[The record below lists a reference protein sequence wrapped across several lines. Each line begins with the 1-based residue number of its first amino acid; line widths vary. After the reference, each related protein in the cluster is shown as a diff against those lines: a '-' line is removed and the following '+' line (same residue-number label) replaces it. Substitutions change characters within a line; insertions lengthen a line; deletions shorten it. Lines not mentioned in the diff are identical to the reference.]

1 MKMFSRLAMIVIA
14 GGLMTTTPSYAA
26 EDSPYTASELQS
38 LITDLE
44 AEGHFDSSHVYRQ
57 LSVHATTLSHYEN
70 QGSNKKLVRHTG
82 GFHNLLQH
90 QKDAI
95 SDHAFELLF
104 HHGESLRAAYLP
116 FDEDLALDHIEHL
129 SVEIGPRVAG
139 SIEEV
144 EAAEYIE
151 DIFIDLGYETAIE
164 YFDIRNG
171 TEESQNVIAIK
182 EAEGVEDPEIV
193 YLTAHYDSVPNAPGA
208 NDNGSG
214 TAALLELARV
224 MQDIPVDKEVRFVAL
239 GAEEIGLV
247 GAYRYAETLT
257 EEEINRSFGNF
268 NMDMVAT
275 NWEPADTLYVNVVDG
290 QANNVWYQA
299 NAASNTLNNDILFLF
314 QRGASDHVAFH
325 QVGIDAANF
334 IWREPG
340 THSLEP
346 WYHTPEDTIDKISTE
361 KLKMVGDLIFTSVTE
376 LDY

>member
-193 YLTAHYDSVPNAPGA
+193 YLTAHYDSVPNA
-208 NDNGSG
+208 
-214 TAALLELARV
+214 
-224 MQDIPVDKEVRFVAL
+224 
-239 GAEEIGLV
+239 LV
-247 GAYRYAETLT
+247 QMTT
-257 EEEINRSFGNF
+257 
-268 NMDMVAT
+268 V
-275 NWEPADTLYVNVVDG
+275 PAQQHY
-290 QANNVWYQA
+290 
-299 NAASNTLNNDILFLF
+299 
-314 QRGASDHVAFH
+314 
-325 QVGIDAANF
+325 
-334 IWREPG
+334 
-340 THSLEP
+340 
-346 WYHTPEDTIDKISTE
+346 
-361 KLKMVGDLIFTSVTE
+361 
-376 LDY
+376 